1 MFLQGLVFVLLKSSI
16 TLLSPESI
24 GPMQSVAPFFSVAVQ
39 GLVQR
44 GETRMELVLGQGE
57 MENLRHLGFGV
68 TPGTCIGHRQSRR
81 DAAGREE
88 QIAGLLGSESGIK
101 VEGEPVV
108 TPDDG
113 SHVGLHVV
121 IPGPVSLG
129 RSTGEDRVS
138 RRSRGP
144 GENHTSGPMARRHE
158 VISKAVVVLQKFGDL
173 LRRVG
178 RLDETGPRRSSFHL
192 NNDRTFGERRYR
204 FLLSISRD
212 DDRLSAYQSLGT
224 VGADQEDCAVSL
236 LDERVSRGTGY
247 SELLD

>member
-1 MFLQGLVFVLLKSSI
+1 VDLLACLLGLSDEIDLSELGIVVHSGDRQKFLPEAI

-88 QIAGLLGSESGIK
+88 QIAGLLVSESGIK
-101 VEGEPVV
+101 VESKPVV

-113 SHVGLHVV
+113 GHVGLHRAS
-121 IPGPVSLG
+121 PSCAGSAEMGKMVSLVKLG
-129 RSTGEDRVS
+129 ACP
-138 RRSRGP
+138 RSRV
-144 GENHTSGPMARRHE
+144 R
-158 VISKAVVVLQKFGDL
+158 
-173 LRRVG
+173 
-178 RLDETGPRRSSFHL
+178 
-192 NNDRTFGERRYR
+192 
-204 FLLSISRD
+204 
-212 DDRLSAYQSLGT
+212 
-224 VGADQEDCAVSL
+224 GA
-236 LDERVSRGTGY
+236 
-247 SELLD
+247 